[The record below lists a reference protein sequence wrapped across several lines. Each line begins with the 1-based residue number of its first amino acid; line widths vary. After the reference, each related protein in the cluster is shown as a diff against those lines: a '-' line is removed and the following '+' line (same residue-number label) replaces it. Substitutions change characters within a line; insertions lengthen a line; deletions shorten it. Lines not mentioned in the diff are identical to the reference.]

1 MSDRSLS
8 LRCGRHRLK
17 RAGGAVAPAGRQ
29 RGVVLIMGL
38 VILLAL
44 TLLGVQAATSSGAQH
59 RMAANWHERHLAFEA
74 AEAAL
79 LAGEQ
84 QGPFD
89 PAEVPDELADAAAW
103 NGVTDRAGSLPGFH
117 PGLAL
122 DPSYHVGPARWVR
135 VGIELPAQWRRVHTV
150 TGRGTGTRP
159 ASVVIVQSVYE
170 PPD

>member
-1 MSDRSLS
+1 MSDRSPS
-8 LRCGRHRLK
+8 FCRGRRARR
-17 RAGGAVAPAGRQ
+17 RAGGGAVPAWRQ
-29 RGVVLIMGL
+29 RGAVLIMGL

-44 TLLGVQAATSSGAQH
+44 TLLGVQAATSSGAQY

-89 PAEVPDELADAAAW
+89 PAEVPDELADAASW
-103 NGVTDRAGSLPGFH
+103 DGVTDRTGSLPGFH

-122 DPSYHVGPARWVR
+122 DPAYHVGPARWVR
-135 VGIELPAQWRRVHTV
+135 VGIELPVQWRRVHTV
-150 TGRGTGTRP
+150 TGRGVGTHP
-159 ASVVIVQSVYE
+159 ASVVVVQSVYA
-170 PPD
+170 PPE

>member
-1 MSDRSLS
+1 MSDRPPF
-8 LRCGRHRLK
+8 LRCRCHSPR

-29 RGVVLIMGL
+29 RGAVLVIGL

-44 TLLGVQAATSSGAQH
+44 TLLGVQAATSSGAQY

-79 LAGEQ
+79 HAGEQ

-89 PAEVPDELADAAAW
+89 PAVVPDELADAAAW
-103 NGVTDRAGSLPGFH
+103 DGVADRAGSLPGFH

-122 DPSYHVGPARWVR
+122 DPAYHVGPARWVR

-150 TGRGTGTRP
+150 TGRGTGTHP
-159 ASVVIVQSVYE
+159 ASVVVVQSVYE
-170 PPD
+170 PPE